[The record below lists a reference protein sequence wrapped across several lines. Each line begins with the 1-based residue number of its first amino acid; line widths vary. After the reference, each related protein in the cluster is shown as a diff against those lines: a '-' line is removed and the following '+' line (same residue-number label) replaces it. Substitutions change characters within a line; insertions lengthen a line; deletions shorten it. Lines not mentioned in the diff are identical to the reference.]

1 MLLGICAYLNS
12 NKKSHFWTDNSK
24 MEKRQIFSFRF
35 LVFFCFFLLVT
46 PSCSLARQVI
56 LPLTL
61 DYKLLSSLLVKNV
74 FTGNGNSFTAEEN
87 SCTRVKIT
95 DPVYS
100 AKGKN
105 LRLEM
110 RLAVDFGSPVG
121 EKCFLPLRWDG
132 YIVLLQQPVFD
143 GENFS
148 LSFRT
153 VDSKL
158 YSLERKPAAL
168 AGLAWK
174 FIQSSIYPRLNRVRI
189 SLAPPVANLKN
200 FLRPLFPHL
209 STQATNRM
217 LDSLRGGRVM
227 VQKGGL
233 LAELLSEVES
243 VYEPAGENRPLTPA
257 EIEDLVGLWETWDA
271 FLVQLVTAIAG
282 YSTTDSE
289 HQVLIDVLLSARYE
303 FSAALAGQRVG
314 RDFVRIQFLNAW
326 KRLAPIFRKQL
337 YSAGGEN
344 GLGFLA
350 FFTAAD
356 ALEVFDKMG
365 PTIGIEIS
373 RQGLLRL
380 ARMLDSKVG
389 KLRYVPDVDSRLRN
403 LLELPR
409 IQERNQS
416 LPLPEEPG
424 IDLDDMKKEP
434 ISFFRNMFVAPVCAE
449 SLPGFKEILKWKV
462 PKKNIERYVL
472 RVRKVLDGAIGQL
485 LAREQISKS
494 LHGAFREMINAM
506 AWQESCLRQFVVKNR
521 KLTYLL
527 SYNRSSVGIMQ
538 VNERVW
544 RGLYDRGRLRWDIRY
559 NALAGCEIADLYL
572 RKYVLAG
579 QKESALD
586 KDLMVRTVYAMY
598 NGGPGQYKKFLT
610 REKKKRHF
618 RSDLLF
624 AEKLG
629 WVRSGKWQNLSRCLL
644 GG

>member
-1 MLLGICAYLNS
+1 MV
-12 NKKSHFWTDNSK
+12 KF
-24 MEKRQIFSFRF
+24 QIFKFRF
-35 LVFFCFFLLVT
+35 PVFFCFCLLII
-46 PSCSLARQVI
+46 PSCSHARQVT

-74 FTGNGNSFTAEEN
+74 FTGRGNSYTAEEN
-87 SCTRVKIT
+87 SCTRVKIS

-100 AKGKN
+100 AEGKN

-121 EKCFLPLRWDG
+121 EKCFLPMKWNG
-132 YIVLLQQPVFD
+132 YITFLQRPVFHGKD
-143 GENFS
+143 FT
-148 LSFRT
+148 LSFET

-158 YSLERKPAAL
+158 YSLEHKPAAL
-168 AGLAWK
+168 AGLVWK
-174 FIQSSIYPRLNRVRI
+174 FIRSSVYPRLDRVRI
-189 SLAPPVANLKN
+189 NLTPPVVNLKD

-209 STQATNRM
+209 STQVTDRM
-217 LDSLRGGRVM
+217 LDSLRGGRVI
-227 VQKGGL
+227 VQKSGL

-243 VYEPAGENRPLTPA
+243 VYEPVGEDRPLTPA
-257 EIEDLVGLWETWDA
+257 EIEDLVGLWETWDV

-289 HQVLIDVLLSARYE
+289 HQVLMDVLLSARYE
-303 FSAALAGQRVG
+303 FSTALAGRSVG

-337 YSAGGEN
+337 YSGGEKN
-344 GLGFLA
+344 DLGYLA

-403 LLELPR
+403 LLELPQL
-409 IQERNQS
+409 QERNQ
-416 LPLPEEPG
+416 PLPEEPG
-424 IDLDDMKKEP
+424 IDLDDMKNEP
-434 ISFFRNMFVAPVCAE
+434 LSFFRNMFVTPASAG

-462 PKKNIERYVL
+462 PKKNIEKYVL

-485 LAREQISKS
+485 LAREQISES

-521 KLTYLL
+521 KLIYLL

-579 QKESALD
+579 QKKPALD

-598 NGGPGQYKKFLT
+598 NGGPGQYKKFLA

>member
-1 MLLGICAYLNS
+1 MV
-12 NKKSHFWTDNSK
+12 KS
-24 MEKRQIFSFRF
+24 QIFKSGFPVF
-35 LVFFCFFLLVT
+35 LCFCLLII

-74 FTGNGNSFTAEEN
+74 FTGKDNSFTVEEN

-100 AKGKN
+100 AEGEN

-121 EKCFLPLRWDG
+121 GKCFLPLKWDG
-132 YIVLLQQPVFD
+132 YIVFLQQPVFD

-158 YSLERKPAAL
+158 YSLEHKPATL

-174 FIQSSIYPRLNRVRI
+174 FIQSSVYPRLNRVGI
-189 SLAPPVANLKN
+189 NLAPPVTHLKN

-209 STQATNRM
+209 STQVTDRM

-227 VQKGGL
+227 VRDGGL
-233 LAELLSEVES
+233 LAELVSEVES
-243 VYEPAGENRPLTPA
+243 VYEPAGEDRPLTPA
-257 EIEDLVGLWETWDA
+257 ETRDLVGLWETWDV
-271 FLVQLVTAIAG
+271 FLVQLVTAIGG
-282 YSTTDSE
+282 YSTSDSD
-289 HQVLIDVLLSARYE
+289 QQILVDVLLSARYE
-303 FSAALAGQRVG
+303 FSAALAGRRVG
-314 RDFVRIQFLNAW
+314 RDFVRIQFLDAW

-337 YSAGGEN
+337 YSGDGEN
-344 GLGFLA
+344 GLGYLA

-380 ARMLDSKVG
+380 ARMLDGKVG

-409 IQERNQS
+409 LQERSQ
-416 LPLPEEPG
+416 PLPEEPG
-424 IDLDDMKKEP
+424 IDLDDVKKEP
-434 ISFFRNMFVAPVCAE
+434 LSLFRNVFVTPVCAE
-449 SLPGFKEILKWKV
+449 PLPGLKEILKWKV
-462 PKKNIERYVL
+462 PKKNIESYVL
-472 RVRKVLDGAIGQL
+472 RVRKVLDGAIGRL
-485 LAREQISKS
+485 LGREQIPAS

-579 QKESALD
+579 RKKSVPD
-586 KDLMVRTVYAMY
+586 KDLIVRTVYAMY
-598 NGGPGQYKKFLT
+598 NGGPGQYSKFLV

-624 AEKLG
+624 AEKLS
-629 WVRSGKWQNLSRCLL
+629 WVRSGKWQNLSLCLL